1 MKLEFYG
8 AAQSVTGSMHLIS
21 TNGKK
26 ILLDCGLFQGHR
38 NETISRNKNFPFN
51 PAEIDAV
58 VLSHAHIDHSGNLPN
73 LVKSGFQGT
82 IYSTF
87 ATRDLCSIMLLD
99 SAYIQEKDAE
109 FLNKKHKKNN
119 TPLIEP
125 LYKPQDVLNTLGFFQ
140 SFPYRKKINIFDDIV
155 IEFVDAGHIL
165 GSAGIHLTIKENGS
179 YKKIGFSG
187 DIGRWNLPILKDP
200 EFMGNVD
207 YLICESTYGGI
218 KHDLPEE
225 MDNQLYEVIKRTL
238 ERNGKIIVP
247 AFSVGRTQDLIY
259 SLYRLHESGKLPKI
273 PIYIDSPLATNI
285 TEIYRLH
292 PECFDKETAEIILHH
307 HDPFGFNQIKYIR
320 SSEESKA
327 LNDYKETCVIISA
340 SGMCEAG
347 RILHHLANNIENPKN
362 TILFVGYTAEHTLGR
377 KISDK
382 LPEVKIFNNFYKV
395 NAEVV
400 VLHSFSA
407 HADGEELIKYLSF
420 FDNYTLKKL
429 FLVHGEIDKSEALKS
444 AIDQKFKEVHIP
456 KKGDV
461 FEL

>member
-1 MKLEFYG
+1 MKITFYG
-8 AAQSVTGSMHLIS
+8 AAQSVTGSLHLIS
-21 TNGKK
+21 INGKN

-38 NETISRNKNFPFN
+38 SETIERNKNFPFHPN
-51 PAEIDAV
+51 EIDAV
-58 VLSHAHIDHSGNLPN
+58 ILSHAHIDHSGNLPN
-73 LVKSGFQGT
+73 LVKSGFNGT

-109 FLNKKHKKNN
+109 YLNKKLKKNGL
-119 TPLIEP
+119 PLIEP
-125 LYKPQDVLNTLGFFQ
+125 LYKPIDVLSTLSLFQ
-140 SFPYRKKINIFDDIV
+140 SYPYHKKIKIFDNIE
-155 IEFVDAGHIL
+155 IEFFDAGHIL
-165 GSAGIHLTIKENGS
+165 GSSSVVLTINENNNL
-179 YKKIGFSG
+179 KKIGFSG

-200 EFMGNVD
+200 EFIGDVD
-207 YLICESTYGGI
+207 FLICESTYGGV
-218 KHDLPEE
+218 KHDPPEE
-225 MDNQLYEVIKRTL
+225 MDNQLFEVINRTL
-238 ERNGKIIVP
+238 ERKGKIIIP

-259 SLYRLHESGKLPKI
+259 SLYRLYAAGRLPSI
-273 PIYIDSPLATNI
+273 PIFIDSPLATNI

-307 HDPFGFNQIKYIR
+307 HDPFGFNQIRYIR

-327 LNDYKETCVIISA
+327 LNELKDTCVIISA

-347 RILHHLANNIENPKN
+347 RILHHLANNIENPNN
-362 TILFVGYTAEHTLGR
+362 TILFIGYTAEHTLGR
-377 KISDK
+377 KITDG
-382 LPEVKIFNNFYKV
+382 LPEVKIFNTFFKV

-407 HADGEELIKYLSF
+407 HADEDELLRYISSF
-420 FDNYTLKKL
+420 DKKILKKL
-429 FLVHGEIDKSEALKS
+429 FLVHGEIEKSEALKTK
-444 AIDQKFKEVHIP
+444 INDQINEIYIP

>member
-1 MKLEFYG
+1 MKITFYG

-21 TNGKK
+21 VNGKN
-26 ILLDCGLFQGHR
+26 ILLDCGLFQGRR
-38 NETISRNKNFPFN
+38 NETLVRNKNFPFS
-51 PAEIDAV
+51 PIDIDAV
-58 VLSHAHIDHSGNLPN
+58 ILSHAHIDHSGNIPN
-73 LVKSGFQGT
+73 LVKTGFTET

-109 FLNKKHKKNN
+109 YLNKKLKKNGL
-119 TPLIEP
+119 PLIEP
-125 LYKPQDVLNTLGFFQ
+125 LYKPNDVLSTLSLFQ
-140 SFPYRKKINIFDDIV
+140 SYPYHKKIKIFEDV
-155 IEFVDAGHIL
+155 EIEFFDAGHIL
-165 GSAGIHLTIKENGS
+165 GSAGITLTIKENNNS
-179 YKKIGFSG
+179 IKIGFTG
-187 DIGRWNLPILKDP
+187 DIGRWNLPILRDP
-200 EFMGNVD
+200 EFIGDVD

-218 KHDLPEE
+218 KHAPPEE
-225 MDNQLYEVIKRTL
+225 MDNQLFDVINRTL
-238 ERNGKIIVP
+238 ERKGKIIIP

-259 SLYRLHESGKLPKI
+259 SLYRLYENGLLPKI
-273 PIYIDSPLATNI
+273 PIFIDSPLATNI

-292 PECFDKETAEIILHH
+292 PECFDEETAEIILHH

-327 LNDYKETCVIISA
+327 LNELKETCIIISA

-347 RILHHLANNIENPKN
+347 RILHHLANNIENPNN

-377 KISDK
+377 KITDG
-382 LPEVKIFNNFYKV
+382 LPEVKIFNTYYKV

-407 HADGEELIKYLSF
+407 HADQDELIKYISY
-420 FDNYTLKKL
+420 FDKNKLKKI
-429 FLVHGEIDKSEALKS
+429 FLIHGEVEKSEALK
-444 AIDQKFKEVHIP
+444 AKINNNANEVYIP